1 MTDFPEKL
9 GRTNPIFTHFSGHLA
24 LRSDILSTTST
35 LWSMLGL
42 EANNNVE
49 ERTTLNTLE
58 IVGHIFAG
66 LIKLTQEIQG
76 PCEEDFYYY
85 SRGLGRKTT

>member
-1 MTDFPEKL
+1 MIKIGANFV
-9 GRTNPIFTHFSGHLA
+9 
-24 LRSDILSTTST
+24 DIVYKFRAPMFAYR
-35 LWSMLGL
+35 WL

-76 PCEEDFYYY
+76 PC
-85 SRGLGRKTT
+85 

>member
-1 MTDFPEKL
+1 
-9 GRTNPIFTHFSGHLA
+9 
-24 LRSDILSTTST
+24 
-35 LWSMLGL
+35 MLGL